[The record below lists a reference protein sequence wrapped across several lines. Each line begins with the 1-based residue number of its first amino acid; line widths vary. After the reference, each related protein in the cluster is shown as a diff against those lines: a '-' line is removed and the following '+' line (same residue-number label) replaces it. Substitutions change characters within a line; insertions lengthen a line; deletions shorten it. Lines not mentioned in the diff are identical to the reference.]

1 MLILKL
7 AIVFAVVMA
16 IVAMKKPMSFAVV
29 VGSIVTW
36 VLYGLPTNEVLV
48 MTYNALTA
56 MSTLKVIL
64 VMYLITFMQR
74 MMEKRGAIERARIGL
89 SRLFNNRWVNCVV
102 APICIGMLPSPN
114 AAFIAGDMVS
124 ASAGEYLDK
133 GQQAVT
139 TTFFRH
145 ITEAFMPT
153 YNAIILAL
161 ALTGISAAGF
171 VIGMLPMVA
180 TLIILGMIFFLKG
193 KVPTETGLEPSE
205 NKSNDIKDIV
215 YGVWAIFL
223 DIILIVGFGL
233 DVVVATAIV
242 LVLYFLVNKF
252 TPAEVMPYFLSAF
265 ESKIVF
271 NTLAVMTFKELLMA
285 TGSLEALPD
294 FFSRLPIPTFLVFVL
309 IFLVGTLVAGSLT
322 MVATVLPIAMA
333 TIPGAGLPLVVLLM
347 STTYVAMQ
355 VSPTH
360 ICLSIV
366 AEYFNVSLGDI
377 IKRTVPLLC
386 VFMVIAVA
394 YYLGCTMLF
403 AE

>member
-7 AIVFAVVMA
+7 AIVFAVVMG

-29 VGSIVTW
+29 VGSVVTW
-36 VLYGLPTNEVLV
+36 LLYGLPTNEVLGL
-48 MTYNALTA
+48 TYNALTA

-64 VMYLITFMQR
+64 VMYLITFLQR

-124 ASAGEYLDK
+124 ASAGDYLDK

-171 VIGMLPMVA
+171 VVGMLPMVA
-180 TLIILGMIFFLKG
+180 TLIILGMLFFLRG
-193 KVPTETGLEPSE
+193 KVPTDTGLEPSE
-205 NKSNDIKDIV
+205 NKANDIKDIV

-223 DIILIVGFGL
+223 DIILIVGFGM
-233 DVVVATAIV
+233 DVVVATAVV
-242 LVLYFLVNKF
+242 LVLYFFVNKF

-271 NTLAVMTFKELLMA
+271 NTMAVMTFKELLMA

-386 VFMVIAVA
+386 VFMLIAVG

-403 AE
+403 A